1 MYKFFFS
8 DWLYIWFILY
18 KLNVTNFNPKFCI
31 LIGIIENIIII
42 GFLFK
47 YVNKIKY
54 YKKITIYFTIK
65 LLILYILQDTNIR
78 LNDIIFGMILYLIY
92 NIYLK
97 IFFNQTNIGYY
108 KERLGELNNII

>member
-18 KLNVTNFNPKFCI
+18 KFKVTNFNPIILI

-54 YKKITIYFTIK
+54 YKKVTIYFTIK
-65 LLILYILQDTNIR
+65 LLILYLLQNTDYK
-78 LNDIIFGMILYLIY
+78 LNDFIAGIILYIIY

-97 IFFNQTNIGYY
+97 IFFNQTNIDYY